1 MRTCCVS
8 LKLSYFSLLASE
20 QLILASK
27 ASPICTT
34 AVEIELCKSFLP
46 NFAGTVKFV
55 AKMFLM
61 GMVPYV
67 LLVLCMTGI
76 V

>member
-1 MRTCCVS
+1 MLCISSTI
-8 LKLSYFSLLASE
+8 LFSLLASE
-20 QLILASK
+20 HLFLASMT
-27 ASPICTT
+27 SLICTT

-55 AKMFLM
+55 AKILM

-67 LLVLCMTGI
+67 FLVLCMTGI